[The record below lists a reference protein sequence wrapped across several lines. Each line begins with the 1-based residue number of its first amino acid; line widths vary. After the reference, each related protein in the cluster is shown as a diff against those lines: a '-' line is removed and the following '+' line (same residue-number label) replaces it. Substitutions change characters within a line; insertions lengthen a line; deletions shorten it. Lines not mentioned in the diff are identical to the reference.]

1 MHGDGSGFFRSLLRC
16 DAMAEALTDAE
27 LEALAALDYHE
38 AWLDAGLLDRAT
50 LLAQHRRMQDG
61 GTRKTARYRAE
72 TLTAWRE
79 AHAEID
85 AEQIDAFVTVM
96 RVESDKKLLNA
107 AITEL
112 ITSPQLGF
120 AELEQLARSDA
131 KLIEK
136 HAPLIR
142 RTVLARRLTAGVDD
156 EILDQVIESK
166 DAALQSPLV
175 RDPRLTRKQA
185 ERLASRGANP
195 TIRSNADAWVKDK
208 KAWR

>member
-1 MHGDGSGFFRSLLRC
+1 MAFDDLSLSSGNSKDSPFDSFHSLRVAAARRGSV
-16 DAMAEALTDAE
+16 DDK
-27 LEALAALDYHE
+27 YP
-38 AWLDAGLLDRAT
+38 
-50 LLAQHRRMQDG
+50 
-61 GTRKTARYRAE
+61 ARYRAE
-72 TLTAWRE
+72 TLAAWRE

-96 RVESDKKLLNA
+96 RIESDKKFLNA
-107 AITEL
+107 AFTEL
-112 ITSPQLGF
+112 ITAPQLGF

-136 HAPLIR
+136 HALLIR
-142 RTVLARRLTAGVDD
+142 RTVLARRLIEGVDD

-195 TIRSNADAWVKDK
+195 TIRSNAEAWVKDNK
-208 KAWR
+208 VWR